1 MEASQYKSATPSLV
15 WWSTQENHS
24 CRVPAQAGGL
34 EVTLIRNQVWTFKS
48 VQRGQ
53 RDGQMLKSHSPFPQV
68 LEHLLIIGL
77 HTYTGSF
84 CVSVS
89 DLRRPWSCLQKIVD
103 PT

>member
-24 CRVPAQAGGL
+24 CKVPAQAGGL
-34 EVTLIRNQVWTFKS
+34 EVTLIRNQVWTFRS

-53 RDGQMLKSHSPFPQV
+53 REGQMLKSHSPFPQV
-68 LEHLLIIGL
+68 LEHLLIMGL

-84 CVSVS
+84 FVSVNN
-89 DLRRPWSCLQKIVD
+89 LRRPGSCLQKIVD